1 MKLHHES
8 LRESHFEATV
18 TRFEFPWRIGRKSEM
33 KQVGIPRGE
42 PGRQGRSPGFT
53 EFVQDRTETRI
64 KLKVARGQVARWEPG
79 CAGPGRA
86 GIGWA
91 GLGSAG
97 PARAPFEPG
106 TQNSS
111 FLFFGKFEL
120 RAACIYNQSQLGFL
134 PAGFT
139 LNPALPNGGHRL
151 KMSFISPQRMG
162 FDRHLS

>member
-1 MKLHHES
+1 MKLLQES
-8 LRESHFEATV
+8 SRESHFEATV

-53 EFVQDRTETRI
+53 KLSQDRTETRI
-64 KLKVARGQVARWEPG
+64 KLKVARGQVARYEPG
-79 CAGPGRA
+79 CAGAGRA

-106 TQNSS
+106 TQNFS

-120 RAACIYNQSQLGFL
+120 RAACIYNQSQLGFF
-134 PAGFT
+134 AG
-139 LNPALPNGGHRL
+139 
-151 KMSFISPQRMG
+151 G
-162 FDRHLS
+162 FDAEPGAP